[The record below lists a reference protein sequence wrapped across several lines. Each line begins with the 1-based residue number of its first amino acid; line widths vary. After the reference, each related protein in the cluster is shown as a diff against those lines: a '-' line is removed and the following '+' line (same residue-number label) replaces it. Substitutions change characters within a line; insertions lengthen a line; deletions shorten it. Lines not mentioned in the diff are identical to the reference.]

1 MPTHE
6 RLPAEARSAK
16 VGRRSIRRVAIVL
29 GVAAVMTTVACW
41 PATRFVGVDFVVTQ
55 QSLPLWVKAMEFIDR
70 DRNLASTAQAVL
82 GGIDG
87 DDAKAAAALG
97 WTRANIRN
105 APAGMP
111 IIDDHIWHIVIR
123 GYGQS
128 DQQADVFTTLLTYE
142 GVRAYWTFIGTK
154 PDEIPIS
161 YVLIRDRWRVFDV
174 ARGLVFRN
182 AVDDLATPEQIAA
195 DHNLIRAVA
204 APVVDDVEGYVA
216 RFAGYAAP
224 PAPDVLRADLQM
236 PGRRLWY
243 EIRRPLGMQ
252 GREWQMRPP
261 AVSTRAE
268 VRP

>member
-1 MPTHE
+1 MSTPE
-6 RLPAEARSAK
+6 RLPADARRAK
-16 VGRRSIRRVAIVL
+16 VGRRSIRRLAIVL
-29 GVAAVMTTVACW
+29 GVAALMTTVACW
-41 PATRFVGVDFVVTQ
+41 PATRLVGVDFVITQ

-87 DDAKAAAALG
+87 DEAKAAAALA

-105 APAGMP
+105 APGGLP
-111 IIDDHIWHIVIR
+111 VIDDHIWHVLIR

-128 DQQADVFTTLLTYE
+128 DQQADVFTTLLVYE
-142 GVRAYWTFIGTK
+142 GVPAYWMFIGSK
-154 PDEIPIS
+154 PHEMPIS

-182 AVDDLATPEQIAA
+182 AAGDLATPEQIAA
-195 DHNLIRAVA
+195 DLNLVRAGV
-204 APVVDDVEGYVA
+204 APVIDDVEGYVA
-216 RFAGYAAP
+216 RFAGYTAP
-224 PAPDVLRADLQM
+224 PAPDVLRAHLQM

-243 EIRRPLGMQ
+243 EIQRPLGMQ

-261 AVSTRAE
+261 AVPTRAE

>member
-1 MPTHE
+1 MLTHE
-6 RLPAEARSAK
+6 RLPVTAERAT
-16 VGRRSIRRVAIVL
+16 VGSRAIRRVAIVF
-29 GVAAVMTTVACW
+29 GVAALMTTVACW
-41 PATRFVGVDFVVTQ
+41 PTTRFVGVDFVITQ

-70 DRNLASTAQAVL
+70 DRNIAGIAHSVL
-82 GGIDG
+82 GGIEG
-87 DDAKAAAALG
+87 DDAKAAAALA

-128 DQQADVFTTLLTYE
+128 DQQADVFTTLLAYE
-142 GVRAYWTFIGTK
+142 GVRAYWTFIGPK
-154 PDEIPIS
+154 PKEIPIS
-161 YVLIRDRWRVFDV
+161 YVLIRDRWRVYDV
-174 ARGLVFRN
+174 TRGLVFRN

-195 DHNLIRAVA
+195 DHNLIRAAV
-204 APVVDDVEGYVA
+204 APVEGDVEGYVA
-216 RFAGYAAP
+216 RFAGYTAP

-252 GREWQMRPP
+252 GREWQMRPS
-261 AVSTRAE
+261 AVPTRAE